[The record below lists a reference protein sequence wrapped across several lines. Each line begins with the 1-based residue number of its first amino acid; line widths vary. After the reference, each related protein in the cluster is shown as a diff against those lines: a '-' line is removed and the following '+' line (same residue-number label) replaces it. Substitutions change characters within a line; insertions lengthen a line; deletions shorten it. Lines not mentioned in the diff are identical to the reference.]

1 MLCRRFSG
9 PTGASNMVVGR
20 AMSILE
26 QLHGA
31 EEELVGKAV
40 IMTNGIAGTVNHI
53 YLDEI
58 HGIRISLQG
67 HDGRWPISTVK
78 AIES

>member
-1 MLCRRFSG
+1 M
-9 PTGASNMVVGR
+9 GAANVGERR
-20 AMSILE
+20 AMKILE

-31 EEELVGKAV
+31 EEELVGRAV
-40 IMTNGIAGTVNHI
+40 IMTNGIAGTVDHI

-58 HGIRISLQG
+58 HGIRISLKG

-78 AIES
+78 AIGT